1 MGYRSDEQETVISY
15 DHQTGKRRVYSTYGP
30 HARMFEKA
38 VKDGSRKERTDNGTL
53 IMIDGELSEE
63 FRISIHKVRKM
74 TDEQRQQAS
83 ERLKAIRAR
92 KEGGAVN
99 GSD

>member
-15 DHQTGKRRVYSTYGP
+15 DRQTGKRRVYSTYGP

-38 VKDGSRKERTDNGTL
+38 VKDGAQK
-53 IMIDGELSEE
+53 
-63 FRISIHKVRKM
+63 
-74 TDEQRQQAS
+74 